1 MFPERI
7 DGGLC
12 ALSGTP
18 QTGVSIVC
26 SPRRVQRCETRRS
39 NREPRTRLPVHSR
52 IVDATLAVHTGSL
65 ALLIRPDWEGPQG
78 LPLTKIKT
86 SQRASERLLWVSERP
101 ASECHVRAAPKR
113 AVSAAG

>member
-26 SPRRVQRCETRRS
+26 SPRRVQRCETRS